1 MRIDIE
7 ILLKELERLSFVELL
22 ELYIEAITGATEVVE
37 NFPEETKDLI
47 DKLNNIL
54 HHPETYDEMF

>member
-54 HHPETYDEMF
+54 HHPETHE

>member
-47 DKLNNIL
+47 DKLNNI
-54 HHPETYDEMF
+54 